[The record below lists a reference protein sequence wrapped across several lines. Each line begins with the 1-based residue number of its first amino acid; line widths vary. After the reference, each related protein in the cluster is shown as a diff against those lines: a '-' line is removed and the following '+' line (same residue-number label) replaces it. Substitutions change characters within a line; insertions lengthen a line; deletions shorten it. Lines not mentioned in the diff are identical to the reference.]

1 MGRAARGNPRRRQPS
16 RRAVA
21 RKHIEDGPKGAAS
34 GARARQSTA
43 LRGVVC
49 QPRACPG
56 AWFDECARRV
66 EAERAFEFG
75 TLNGDPEE
83 LKAALETGSIVA
95 VAETLSGE
103 FHP

>member
-1 MGRAARGNPRRRQPS
+1 M
-16 RRAVA
+16 A

-66 EAERAFEFG
+66 EAERVFEFG
-75 TLNGDPEE
+75 TLNREPEE
-83 LKAALETGSIVA
+83 LKAAFEPGSIVA
-95 VAETLSGE
+95 VVAALSGE